1 MNKKIISLIK
11 VVLPL
16 FIGIGLVWYLF
27 TNIITPTKLL
37 EYFKDANYWWISL
50 GLFFGML
57 SHLSRA
63 YRWNFMLEPMG
74 YRVSF
79 INSTLALLIG
89 YFINLAIPRAG
100 EVTRATVIAK
110 YENIPFE
117 KGFGTIVTE
126 RIIDLIM
133 MFLIIGITLLIEFNF
148 IVDLALKKFNSTKI
162 FISLLIFS
170 IVILLIYK
178 YVKKSN
184 TGVAVKI
191 KNFIKS
197 LVEGVTSIFRM
208 KKKWAFI
215 LHTLFI
221 WIMYV
226 LMFWATIPAIEGLNV
241 PIGGVL
247 VGFIAGAFSIATTNG
262 GLGSYPLLVAGAFVL
277 FDVAQ
282 EPSTA
287 FGSLIWASQTIMIL
301 FFGTMSMVLIPL
313 YNKNRKS
320 YIL

>member
-1 MNKKIISLIK
+1 
-11 VVLPL
+11 
-16 FIGIGLVWYLF
+16 
-27 TNIITPTKLL
+27 
-37 EYFKDANYWWISL
+37 
-50 GLFFGML
+50 
-57 SHLSRA
+57 
-63 YRWNFMLEPMG
+63 
-74 YRVSF
+74 
-79 INSTLALLIG
+79 
-89 YFINLAIPRAG
+89 
-100 EVTRATVIAK
+100 
-110 YENIPFE
+110 
-117 KGFGTIVTE
+117 
-126 RIIDLIM
+126 
-133 MFLIIGITLLIEFNF
+133 
-148 IVDLALKKFNSTKI
+148 
-162 FISLLIFS
+162 
-170 IVILLIYK
+170 
-178 YVKKSN
+178 
-184 TGVAVKI
+184 
-191 KNFIKS
+191 
-197 LVEGVTSIFRM
+197 M

-301 FFGTMSMVLIPL
+301 FFGAMSMVLIPL